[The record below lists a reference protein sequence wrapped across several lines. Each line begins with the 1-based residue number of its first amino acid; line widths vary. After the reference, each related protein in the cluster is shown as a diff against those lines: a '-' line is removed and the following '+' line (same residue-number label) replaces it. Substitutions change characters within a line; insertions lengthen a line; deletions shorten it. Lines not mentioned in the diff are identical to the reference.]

1 MDKEIER
8 ENNVTKILKQRHP
21 ELFREDLAEKVANI
35 EKTLQQMAQE
45 KEQVKQNEEAIKN

>member
-1 MDKEIER
+1 MDKELER

-45 KEQVKQNEEAIKN
+45 KEQVNQNDEAIKK